1 MMVLLRIL
9 VEDAIHCHLKTGQP
23 ALSFVSLMSKPLLLR
38 LLLLC
43 WDSSSPLWL
52 WQIPPIQHVEI
63 RTCVPKPDLG

>member
-1 MMVLLRIL
+1 MIVHLRIII
-9 VEDAIHCHLKTGQP
+9 EDVTHCLLKTGQP
-23 ALSFVSLMSKPLLLR
+23 ALSFVSLMSKPVLLMLS
-38 LLLLC
+38 LLC